1 MYISIE
7 FWYLALWKIWKQ
19 YCMKKRNTYL
29 VHFSNIFVT
38 TKTQSSILEHLHS
51 TKWGSNNG
59 TSLNLATS
67 QVPIHIAQY
76 KIKPRYIIIK

>member
-1 MYISIE
+1 MEDLETVLYE
-7 FWYLALWKIWKQ
+7 
-19 YCMKKRNTYL
+19 KKKYL

-59 TSLNLATS
+59 TSLNLAITS

>member
-1 MYISIE
+1 MEDLETVLYE
-7 FWYLALWKIWKQ
+7 
-19 YCMKKRNTYL
+19 KKKYL

-51 TKWGSNNG
+51 TKWGSNND

-76 KIKPRYIIIK
+76 KIKPRCIIIK